1 MATKI
6 QASKQ
11 TTQPK
16 TIPAPEQTHTQNVKY
31 NHAL

>member
-11 TTQPK
+11 TNQLK
-16 TIPAPEQTHTQNVKY
+16 TIPANEQTHTQNVKY
-31 NHAL
+31 NLAL